1 MFNLF
6 ILMYQEQ
13 VKNIGNISASSA
25 EKKMFAGMIGSSLI
39 ILIGYFSNIV
49 YLTLAGSLMMLMLLT
64 VFSIIE
70 KKTTKSTNSLLM
82 LKKERLDS
90 LEKIIVE
97 LSLWNEQGISWL
109 NKKCKEASKEHKAN
123 SNYIRKI
130 FVSDTI
136 IGLFL
141 SFVQEILNACN
152 IFLQNEEIAQWI
164 RNTSNLKLIIFFCAF
179 PIIILSLVRAWQWYN
194 RIDFM
199 TIQDELSYLKLTR
212 LKQDMP
218 RIIVSK

>member
-1 MFNLF
+1 MFDLF

-13 VKNIGNISASSA
+13 VKNIGNVSASSA

-39 ILIGYFSNIV
+39 ILIGYFSSIV

-64 VFSIIE
+64 VFAIIE

-109 NKKCKEASKEHKAN
+109 NKKCKEASKEHKAS

-141 SFVQEILNACN
+141 SFVQEILNAC
-152 IFLQNEEIAQWI
+152 
-164 RNTSNLKLIIFFCAF
+164 NTSNLKLIIFFCAF